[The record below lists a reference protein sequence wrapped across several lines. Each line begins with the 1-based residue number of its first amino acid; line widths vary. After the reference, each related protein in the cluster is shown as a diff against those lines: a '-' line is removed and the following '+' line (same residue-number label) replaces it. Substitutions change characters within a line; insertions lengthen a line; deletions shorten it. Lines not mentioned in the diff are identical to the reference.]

1 MIQSS
6 LGFPKKTAERPISYR
21 SENQFSPFFNIFHIF
36 FLLSNFVFSH
46 MFPTCSPVFT
56 SFFTTFSP
64 VFTIFPGIFT
74 LFLNCS
80 PFSTRFSPRFA
91 PGFSARFPPSP
102 GFRQVQQ
109 RLDLGRAPRLL
120 GHRGRRSLRQ
130 RREGGRC
137 RAWDFPSD
145 FRVTL
150 MGDLMV
156 IFMGDLMV
164 IYHDGDFDGDSQQ
177 NE

>member
-1 MIQSS
+1 MVNSQCVFIAKLAKSQCQPCHGVSPHLSWFQSS
-6 LGFPKKTAERPISYR
+6 WEIPKKNPAERPV
-21 SENQFSPFFNIFHIF
+21 FFTFFNIFDIF
-36 FLLSNFVFSH
+36 FYCPTLF
-46 MFPTCSPVFT
+46 FPTFSPVLT
-56 SFFTTFSP
+56 RFFTTFSQ
-64 VFTIFPGIFT
+64 FSTIFPGIFT
-74 LFLNCS
+74 LFLNFC
-80 PFSTRFSPRFA
+80 PRF
-91 PGFSARFPPSP
+91 
-102 GFRQVQQ
+102 FRQVQQ

-156 IFMGDLMV
+156 IFMGNLWW
-164 IYHDGDFDGDSQQ
+164 
-177 NE
+177 